1 MPPHPAPNH
10 VRREKPAKLRRGQVM
25 QQDDALDA
33 LGRRGQDIAERE
45 DASVID
51 QHVDSDALCPCPI
64 EQLLRCGRTGE
75 VKGTRTHLDAAGRL
89 NFRFH
94 DVEPLGPLAYQDDAV
109 TQSRQLQGITA
120 SDSGTGAGNQS
131 PSGSANDFT
140 AFHIT
145 EVSLI
150 PRVSCAAGQGNVCNI
165 SCRRNTS
172 AQCNSCGGRTRC
184 GSKRRPRGAY

>member
-1 MPPHPAPNH
+1 MSAAKSRQSCVAVRSCNKMMRSMRSGGVAKTSQNEKMPALLTSTSTAMPCARVQSNNSCAAVVRARSREHVRTSMPP
-10 VRREKPAKLRRGQVM
+10 
-25 QQDDALDA
+25 
-33 LGRRGQDIAERE
+33 
-45 DASVID
+45 
-51 QHVDSDALCPCPI
+51 
-64 EQLLRCGRTGE
+64 
-75 VKGTRTHLDAAGRL
+75 AAL